1 MSKSNLYDYN
11 VGYIFLINN
20 LPGIN
25 DGASAIN
32 INDKQSK
39 GTHKVSLFI
48 DKNTAV
54 YSDSFGIEYIP

>member
-1 MSKSNLYDYN
+1 MSKSNLYDCN

-25 DGASAIN
+25 DGASVKN

-48 DKNTAV
+48 DKNTAM
-54 YSDSFGIEYIP
+54 YFDSFGIEYIP